1 MNFEGLYF
9 IVMETVVGVVE
20 ASWTRLKLDALSIY
34 KILYSSLQHTLKN
47 FLDFIRKIHKNEA
60 RSWIQ
65 IVFAFV
71 VDDTD
76 KIRLFG

>member
-1 MNFEGLYF
+1 M
-9 IVMETVVGVVE
+9 VE
-20 ASWTRLKLDALSIY
+20 ANWTRLKLDALSIY

-60 RSWIQ
+60 RNWIK

-71 VDDTD
+71 VDDAD